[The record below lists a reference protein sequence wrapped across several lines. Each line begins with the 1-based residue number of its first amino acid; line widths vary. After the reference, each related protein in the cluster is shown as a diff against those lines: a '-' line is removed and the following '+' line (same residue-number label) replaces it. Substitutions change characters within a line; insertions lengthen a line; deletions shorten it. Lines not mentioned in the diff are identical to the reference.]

1 MLRIANT
8 EVRLGHRGELR
19 VVVAAAR
26 PAGPHPVEL
35 GQVRA
40 YLVADLIRRY
50 AERSGLAPTV
60 VDFSPGNE
68 KRLRAVCG
76 ALNIHPPRHTLTGPF
91 EGQRGGQLG
100 GQLGGLFHDAHRE
113 VHRRKPVFD
122 VGVRL
127 EGQAEPG
134 ASTPDESLAP
144 CWIAVPADAEE
155 VDLGEEPLGVR
166 LKILGFD
173 DEPARTIQRWRAG
186 VAKWANSPSGAM
198 SRPHAEAI
206 AAAFSDNL
214 DAAAALRV
222 LAELEAD
229 DSVPDGVKFETF
241 VGADR
246 MFGLDLARDIGRW

>member
-1 MLRIANT
+1 MLRIGNT

-26 PAGPHPVEL
+26 PAGPRPVEL

-60 VDFSPGNE
+60 VDFSPGDQ
-68 KRLRAVCG
+68 KRLRAVCD
-76 ALNIHPPRHTLTGPF
+76 ALNIHPPRHTLTEPF
-91 EGQRGGQLG
+91 EPRQLDG
-100 GQLGGLFHDAHRE
+100 VFHDAHRE
-113 VHRRKPVFD
+113 AHRREPVFD
-122 VGVRL
+122 IGVRL
-127 EGQAEPG
+127 EGQAELG

-144 CWIAVPADAEE
+144 CWIAVPGDTEE

>member
-1 MLRIANT
+1 MLRIGNT

-40 YLVADLIRRY
+40 YLAADLIRRY

-60 VDFSPGNE
+60 VDFFPGDE

-76 ALNIHPPRHTLTGPF
+76 ALNIHPPRHTLTEPSEPGQRCGQL
-91 EGQRGGQLG
+91 EGQLE
-100 GQLGGLFHDAHRE
+100 GLFHDGVRE
-113 VHRRKPVFD
+113 PVFD
-122 VGVRL
+122 IGVRL

-134 ASTPDESLAP
+134 ASTPDDALAP
-144 CWIAVPADAEE
+144 CWIAVPGDAEE